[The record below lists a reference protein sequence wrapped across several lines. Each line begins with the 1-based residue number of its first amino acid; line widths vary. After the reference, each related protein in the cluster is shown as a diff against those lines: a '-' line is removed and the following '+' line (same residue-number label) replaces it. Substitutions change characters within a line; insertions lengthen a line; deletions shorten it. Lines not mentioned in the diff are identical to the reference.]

1 MRGSTTVRPRPLCSS
16 YVYPAGPDVFPP
28 LAPPAPLKL
37 PTTVN
42 SSELSLLLLEH
53 PCSRP
58 VADHTSF
65 LCSGTELDWSWE
77 TTSGKRIGGG
87 RTLGGSSSIN
97 GAHYTRGEAAQYDAW
112 STLLND
118 SDSGWGWDQMFEHMK
133 KVRPSFR
140 PRVSQSLERLD

>member
-1 MRGSTTVRPRPLCSS
+1 M
-16 YVYPAGPDVFPP
+16 FPP
-28 LAPPAPLKL
+28 LAPPGPFKL
-37 PTTVN
+37 PITVN
-42 SSELSLLLLEH
+42 SSERTLFEH
-53 PCSRP
+53 LCSRP
-58 VADHTSF
+58 VADRTSF
-65 LCSGTELDWSWE
+65 LHSGTELDWSWE

-87 RTLGGSSSIN
+87 KTLGGSSSIN

-140 PRVSQSLERLD
+140 RRVSPIS